1 MVWEKGSKP
10 DLCSG
15 KKIWAQVFF
24 DLAAALTFV
33 DGARELSDLCRQC
46 QRIGFIIDS
55 MRTWVAFIFIGIIQ
69 LSTGAGA
76 ASVASATPATA
87 ATAVTPQVN
96 PALSLK
102 EKLKALTAKSTHV
115 QSDNLIF
122 DLPVTYNKKV
132 SQWIAYFQGSGNKW
146 FRTWM
151 QRSYKY
157 MPFIQEE
164 LKRAGLPSDLAYMVM
179 IESGFAP
186 NAISTAD
193 AVGPWQFIESTGT
206 RYGLSKSWWLDERRD
221 LKKSTLAAIRYLKD
235 LHSEFGSWYLVA
247 ASYNMGENG
256 LRRRIKKYGTK
267 DYWAL
272 IKLDA
277 LPQET
282 QDYVPKILA
291 AMLIAKAPNLYGFRD
306 LEKMD
311 PLEYDVVLVPG
322 GTDLEPLAD
331 HLGVTRKA
339 LKDLN
344 AELYLGYIPRQ
355 VEKHFIRVPKGA
367 GRMVSTYVYQHS
379 RKVALE

>member
-1 MVWEKGSKP
+1 MRT
-10 DLCSG
+10 
-15 KKIWAQVFF
+15 
-24 DLAAALTFV
+24 LAALLFILLSSSWTLAETNPKAAL
-33 DGARELSDLCRQC
+33 EQ
-46 QRIGFIIDS
+46 
-55 MRTWVAFIFIGIIQ
+55 
-69 LSTGAGA
+69 
-76 ASVASATPATA
+76 TA
-87 ATAVTPQVN
+87 AVPSINKAQT
-96 PALSLK
+96 LK
-102 EKLKALTAKSTHV
+102 EKLKTLTAKSTHV

-132 SQWIAYFQGSGNKW
+132 SKWVSYFQNSKW
-146 FRTWM
+146 FRQWL
-151 QRSYKY
+151 QRSYMY
-157 MPFIQEE
+157 MPFIQIE
-164 LKRAGLPSDLAYMVM
+164 LKRAGLPQDLAYMVM

-193 AVGPWQFIESTGT
+193 AVGPWQFIEATGS
-206 RYGLSKSWWLDERRD
+206 RYGLNKTWWLDERRD
-221 LKKSTLAAIRYLKD
+221 LKKSTLAAIRYIQD
-235 LHSEFGSWYLVA
+235 LYGEFGSWYLVA

-256 LRRRIKKYGTK
+256 LRRQIKKYGTK
-267 DYWAL
+267 DYWTL
-272 IKLDA
+272 IKLNA

-311 PLEYDVVLVPG
+311 PLEYEVVLVPG
-322 GTDLEPLAD
+322 GVELNSLAD
-331 HLGVTRKA
+331 HLGVTRKS

-367 GRMVSTYVYQHS
+367 SRIVSSYVHQIN